1 MKPIRRATRSD
12 LEALLELWLEL
23 LEHHATLDPHY
34 QIRERGLGGLRK
46 ALEAQLDEAESALFV
61 WEEDGE
67 LLGFCGARIDRAPPI
82 LKERRR
88 AEIADLLVEPSARR
102 RGLGRALAA
111 AAAGWARQQG
121 VERIEVRVVAGNVEG
136 QAFWRALGY
145 ADFVNVLHRR
155 L

>member
-1 MKPIRRATRSD
+1 MKRVRQATRSD
-12 LEALLELWLEL
+12 LEGLLQLWREL
-23 LEHHATLDPHY
+23 LEHHARLDPHY
-34 QIRERGLGGLRK
+34 QIRERGLDGLRK
-46 ALEAQLDEAESALFV
+46 ALEAQLDDVESALFV
-61 WEEDGE
+61 WEENGD

-82 LKERRR
+82 LEERRR

-102 RGLGRALAA
+102 RGCGRALVAA
-111 AAAGWARQQG
+111 ATGWARKQG
-121 VERIEVRVVAGNVEG
+121 VERIEVRVVAGNVAG

>member
-1 MKPIRRATRSD
+1 MKPVRQATRSD
-12 LEALLELWLEL
+12 LDGLLQLWLEL
-23 LEHHATLDPHY
+23 LEHHAPLDPHY

-46 ALEAQLDEAESALFV
+46 ALEAQLDDAESALFV

-82 LKERRR
+82 LEERRR
-88 AEIADLLVEPSARR
+88 AEIADLLVEASARR
-102 RGLGRALAA
+102 CGRGRALVAA
-111 AAAGWARQQG
+111 ATGWAREQG
-121 VERIEVRVVAGNVEG
+121 AERLEVRVVAGNVEG